1 MHGALYAKRT
11 ETDRTQRTPAQ
22 KPTRTKHPLQRAI
35 DPTRLPLY
43 TQAWS
48 NQPPPRL
55 RLSTF
60 EQTNEP
66 PVSADRGQPL
76 PDPLRQ
82 KMQTAFGADFSDVRI
97 HEGSEATAI
106 GALAYTR
113 GPHIHF
119 APGAYHPASPQG
131 QRVMGHEL
139 AHVLQQRA
147 GM

>member
-11 ETDRTQRTPAQ
+11 ETDRTQKSPAQ
-22 KPTRTKHPLQRAI
+22 NPTGTKQPLQRAV

-43 TQAWS
+43 TQTWS

-76 PDPLRQ
+76 PGPLRQ
-82 KMQTAFGADFSDVRI
+82 KMQAAFGADFSDVHI
-97 HEGSEATAI
+97 HERPEATAI
-106 GALAYTR
+106 GALACTR
-113 GPHIHF
+113 GAHI
-119 APGAYHPASPQG
+119 
-131 QRVMGHEL
+131 
-139 AHVLQQRA
+139 
-147 GM
+147 